1 MHRSFRGLSF
11 IRWLLFLALLTDFA
25 THQAFARQ
33 NASAPAGLS
42 NAAREFIESFYNGI
56 ARDVE
61 ADNVGGMAV
70 AVILGNEVVSAKAF
84 GWADREKKIPA
95 DVETVY
101 RIGSISKSFT
111 AVALAQL
118 AESGGLDLDAPVEKY
133 LPEIKN
139 LDGYTAYPPITFRQ
153 LASHTAGLIRE
164 PKLENAAAG
173 PIAEWEK
180 KILASIPT
188 TSYSHRPGEKYQY
201 SNIGFG
207 ILGLAISRAAQK
219 PFMELMHELIFA
231 PLKMKH
237 SAFIATPQMEKP
249 LAVGYA
255 NRVDGTIDAELPA
268 REHAGRG
275 YKVPNGGIYTTVG
288 DLARFIASQTGA
300 SPVQILSEKSRQEM
314 QRIQTPESETRGY
327 GLGFFIE
334 TGEDGIKTVG
344 HGGSV
349 AGYNVYHAFA
359 PESQIG
365 VILFRNYNRGKTN
378 LQEKG
383 IAWLRQIVLA
393 QRKSDKQ

>member
-1 MHRSFRGLSF
+1 MRPPVRCLPFV
-11 IRWLLFLALLTDFA
+11 RWLTLLALFA
-25 THQAFARQ
+25 GCATQHAVAQQ
-33 NASAPAGLS
+33 NARDPAVLS
-42 NAAREFIESFYNGI
+42 SEARAAIASFHAEI

-61 ADNVGGMAV
+61 EDNVGGMTV
-70 AVILGNEVVSAKAF
+70 AVVLGNEVVSAKAF
-84 GWADREKKIPA
+84 GWADKEKKIPA
-95 DVETVY
+95 DIETIY

-111 AVALAQL
+111 AVALVQL
-118 AESGGLDLDAPVEKY
+118 AEKGVLDLDDPVEKY

-139 LDGYTAYPPITFRQ
+139 LDGYTRYPPITFRQ

-164 PKLENAAAG
+164 PKLENAASG
-173 PIAEWEK
+173 PIDQWEN

-188 TSYSHRPGEKYQY
+188 TSYSSPPGEKYQY

-219 PFMELMHELIFA
+219 PFMELLHELIFA

-237 SAFIATPQMEKP
+237 SAFIPTSEMKKH
-249 LAVGYA
+249 LAGGYA
-255 NRVDGTIDAELPA
+255 NRADGSIDADLPA

-300 SPVQILSEKSRQEM
+300 SPVQILSEKSLEEI
-314 QRIQTPESETRGY
+314 QRIQTPESEAQGY
-327 GLGFFIE
+327 GLGFFVEI
-334 TGEDGIKTVG
+334 GEDGIKTVG

-359 PESQIG
+359 PEFQIG

-383 IAWLRQIVLA
+383 SELLRKIALA
-393 QRKSDKQ
+393 QKENN